1 MLRRVLA
8 IVLLASFGLVAAA
21 DAQAAVASGSRES
34 RSSTCCCCE
43 LAEAPG
49 AVIARLCCRIRCGK
63 AEQDAPP
70 VPSSSD
76 ASKCIGTTQGVV
88 AAPVAAEPLVANRLS
103 VLIAATE
110 RAGLRRLQ
118 VPLYVTNAT
127 FLI

>member
-1 MLRRVLA
+1 MLRSVLA
-8 IVLLASFGLVAAA
+8 IMLFASFGLVAAA
-21 DAQAAVASGSRES
+21 DAQAAVASASRES

-49 AVIARLCCRIRCGK
+49 AVIAKLCCRIRCGK
-63 AEQDAPP
+63 AGEDSPP

-88 AAPVAAEPLVANRLS
+88 TAPVAALPPVTNRLS

-110 RAGLRRLQ
+110 RAGLRRSPL
-118 VPLYVTNAT
+118 PLYVTNAT